1 MKSGTTSLFNYLEQ
15 HPEISPCRQ
24 KEPHFFSTASNF
36 ERGVEYYQSL
46 WNWDKERHKI
56 ALEASTSYTGL
67 KSTFVAGKI
76 NSAASIARYQEDYNF
91 QFKFI
96 YLMRDPIERL
106 ESHYNHLKAGEY
118 RNRQITNDKFNLMIE
133 SSKYAMQL
141 DEYYQRFAPENILL
155 LDFDELKQEPARLV
169 NKVCRFLEVDSQF
182 SFEDLQV
189 SYNSHQNKHKSVIPG
204 WHLIRKNRI
213 VKSALMS
220 IPKEVKYSASN
231 LLSRKYNT
239 DYIKFSSEQKKD
251 IMKHLIRDLR
261 KLKMEYQFNSSS
273 WNNYK

>member
-24 KEPHFFSTASNF
+24 KEPHFFSTASHF

-46 WNWDKERHKI
+46 WNWDKDHHKI

-67 KSTFVAGKI
+67 KSTSVAGKI

-106 ESHYNHLKAGEY
+106 ESHYNHLKAGQY
-118 RNRQITNDKFNLMIE
+118 RNRQITTDKFNLMIE

-155 LDFDELKQEPARLV
+155 LDFDELKQEPAKLI

-182 SFEDLQV
+182 CFKDLEV
-189 SYNSHQNKHKSVIPG
+189 SYNSHQNKYKSVIPG

-213 VKSALMS
+213 VSSALMS

-231 LLSRKYNT
+231 LFRRKYNAN
-239 DYIKFSSEQKKD
+239 YIKFSLEQKQD
-251 IMKHLIRDLR
+251 IMKHLSSDLR